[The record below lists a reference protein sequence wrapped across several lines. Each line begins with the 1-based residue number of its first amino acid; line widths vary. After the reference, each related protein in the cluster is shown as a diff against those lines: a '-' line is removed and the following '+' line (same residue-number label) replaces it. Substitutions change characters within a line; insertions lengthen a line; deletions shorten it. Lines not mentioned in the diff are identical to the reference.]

1 MMRKV
6 TALVLLV
13 VLATGFAAVLAEIP
27 FGEDKIAVANHY
39 IKEGINETGATNIV
53 TSVVVNYRG
62 LDTLG
67 EVTVLFVASL
77 GVSTMLFA
85 ARGRRR
91 EKREEASM
99 IVRTGSRLLF
109 PLIILFGIYIF
120 LHGHLTPG
128 GGFQGGAVIA
138 SGFLLLY
145 LAHREQTMS
154 REKLSVAE
162 SLGGLVFVI
171 VGLLGIMFAG
181 HFLQNF
187 LPKGRPNL
195 LLSAGVIPL
204 VYLAIG
210 VKVGSEL
217 ARIIGDLMER
227 D

>member
-1 MMRKV
+1 MRKL
-6 TALVLLV
+6 AAFILL
-13 VLATGFAAVLAEIP
+13 AVLAIGFARALAKIP
-27 FGEDKIAVANHY
+27 FGQDKIKVGNYY
-39 IKEGINETGATNIV
+39 IQGGIKETGATNIV

-67 EVTVLFVASL
+67 EVTI
-77 GVSTMLFA
+77 LFA
-85 ARGRRR
+85 AALGVGAILFTEQPLRRR
-91 EKREEASM
+91 KREKASL
-99 IVRTGSRLLF
+99 IVAAGSRLLF
-109 PLIILFGIYIF
+109 PPIILFGIYIF

-145 LAHREQTMS
+145 LARPEQTMS
-154 REKLSVAE
+154 RERLSVAE
-162 SLGGLVFVI
+162 SLGGLAFVV
-171 VGLLGIMFAG
+171 VGLLGIVFAG

-195 LLSAGVIPL
+195 LFSAGIIPL

>member
-1 MMRKV
+1 MRKV

-13 VLATGFAAVLAEIP
+13 VLATGFAVVLAEIP
-27 FGEDKIAVANHY
+27 FGEDKIEVGNYY
-39 IKEGINETGATNIV
+39 IKEGIKETGATNIV

-67 EVTVLFVASL
+67 EVTILFVAAL
-77 GVSTMLFA
+77 GVGAMLFTEQPQP
-85 ARGRRR
+85 RRKR
-91 EKREEASM
+91 EKASL
-99 IVRTGSRLLF
+99 IVTTGARILF
-109 PLIILFGIYIF
+109 PPIILFGIYIF

-145 LAHREQTMS
+145 LARREQTMS
-154 REKLSVAE
+154 RERLSVAE
-162 SLGGLVFVI
+162 SLGGLAFVI
-171 VGLLGIMFAG
+171 IGLMGIIFAG
-181 HFLQNF
+181 YFLQNF

-195 LLSAGVIPL
+195 LLSGGIIPL
-204 VYLAIG
+204 VYVAIG

-217 ARIIGDLMER
+217 ARIIGDLMES